1 MNSFVVYCSVLLVL
15 RLFFF
20 FSLIS
25 CITLEE
31 MSLAQDIDEILKDV
45 RPTKIILLAAGALG
59 CGQVLITILEPGD
72 IIGRFIKLCLSGV
85 RKIANPIIRRE
96 VVKASQEIKLRTK
109 EGELK
114 TYSLPEKGAPAN
126 EVLTI
131 LNTFHNDLDIPFQD
145 GGLSGAVYH
154 GGFSHTEFMNKV
166 MNIFQWSNP
175 LHSDVFGATRKME
188 AEVVSMVLHM
198 FHGHLL
204 PDGCGALT
212 SGGSESIVM
221 AMKAYRDW
229 GRAHRGVRN
238 PSVLAPI
245 TIHPAFDKAAEYF
258 KIKLIKVPV
267 RPETMTVD
275 ANVMEKYIRPDTVAI
290 VGSACSFPHGAID
303 PIEELSD
310 LALKYN
316 IGLHVDSCL
325 GGFILPFLP
334 YTGRKLPVCDFRLPG
349 VTSISC
355 DTHKY
360 GYAPKGT
367 STILYRSKKLRSY
380 QFCSVSEWPGGM
392 YCSPGVSGSKP
403 GNVIAATWASMVNL
417 GLEGYIRCA
426 DEIVRT
432 REFIS
437 SEIAK
442 VPYLYVYGEPQLS
455 VFAFGTCSFDIF
467 EMGSELMKRGWM
479 LNRLQFPSGLQ
490 FSLTLLQVPSYVAE
504 RFVRDVK
511 EVGDQLY
518 AAEQKAMVESNRT
531 KPKTG
536 DQGGSVYGT
545 AQRVPD
551 RTIIKDVLNEY
562 LNVYYTP

>member
-1 MNSFVVYCSVLLVL
+1 MSFTKDVD
-15 RLFFF
+15 
-20 FSLIS
+20 
-25 CITLEE
+25 
-31 MSLAQDIDEILKDV
+31 DIFKDV
-45 RPTKIILLAAGALG
+45 RPTKLIFFTAGALV
-59 CGQVLITILEPGD
+59 CGQLLVSVLDSGD
-72 IIGRFIKLCLSGV
+72 LFQRSIKLCLSGV
-85 RKIANPIIRRE
+85 RKIANPIIRKE
-96 VVKASQEIKLRTK
+96 VLKASREIKLRTI

-114 TYSLPEKGAPAN
+114 TLCLPEKSTS
-126 EVLTI
+126 EEKVLEI
-131 LNTFHNDLDIPFQD
+131 LHTFHSDLDAPFED
-145 GGLSGAVYH
+145 GQLSGAVYH
-154 GGFSHTEFMNKV
+154 GGNSHTQFMNKV
-166 MNIFQWSNP
+166 TNIFQWSNP

-198 FHGHLL
+198 FYGHLL

-229 GRAHRGVRN
+229 GRDTRGIQN
-238 PSVLAPI
+238 PSVVAPI

-258 KIKLIKVPV
+258 KIRLIKVPV
-267 RPETMTVD
+267 QDETMTVD
-275 ANVMEKYIRPDTVAI
+275 AKVMEKYIRPDTVAI

-303 PIEELSD
+303 PIEEMSD

-334 YTGRKLPVCDFRLPG
+334 YTGRKMPVCDFRLPG

-367 STILYRSKKLRSY
+367 STIVYRSKKLRSY

-403 GNVIAATWASMVNL
+403 GNVIAATWASMVHL
-417 GLEGYIRCA
+417 GLEGYVRCA
-426 DEIVRT
+426 DEIVTT
-432 REFIS
+432 REFLS
-437 SEIAK
+437 SEISK
-442 VPYLYVYGEPQLS
+442 IPYLCVYGNPLLS
-455 VFAFGTCSFDIF
+455 VFAFGSKSFDIF
-467 EMGSELMKRGWM
+467 VMGSELMKRGWM

-490 FSLTLLQVPSYVAE
+490 FSMTMLHVPPGVAQ
-504 RFVRDVK
+504 RFLNDVK
-511 EVGDQLY
+511 EIGDRLF
-518 AAEQKAMVESNRT
+518 AAEQKAMAESKRK

-551 RTIIKDVLNEY
+551 RSIIKDVLTEY
-562 LNVYYTP
+562 LNIYYTV